1 VGVGAERPIDETVER
16 VNRGLGRGRLRRRI
30 RLLILLFL
38 LLVSAS
44 CVQPVGP
51 ARTFDSYQHK
61 AKDTAE
67 TALSSVETARLGARA
82 AKRGDVFP
90 SFLSVLLGEAEDEAT
105 SAQSTFD
112 SVQPPNKRSDRL
124 RDRLDALLVR
134 ATDALSEARI
144 AARRADFDEVARQA
158 RPLAR
163 SSRELNRFV
172 EAQK

>member
-1 VGVGAERPIDETVER
+1 MLTTEARR
-16 VNRGLGRGRLRRRI
+16 HSKGLPGTRSAATAR

-51 ARTFDSYQHK
+51 ARTFDSYKHK

-82 AKRGDVFP
+82 AENDDVFAP
-90 SFLSVLLGEAEDEAT
+90 FLSVLLGEAEDEAT
-105 SAQSTFD
+105 NAESTFD
-112 SVQPPNKRSDRL
+112 SVQPPNNRSDRL

-134 ATDALSEARI
+134 ATDALSQARI

>member
-1 VGVGAERPIDETVER
+1 MLATEGRRLTE
-16 VNRGLGRGRLRRRI
+16 GLFEVHFALTAR
-30 RLLILLFL
+30 RLLILL
-38 LLVSAS
+38 LLVVGAS

-51 ARTFDSYQHK
+51 ARTFDSYKHK

-67 TALSSVETARLGARA
+67 TALSSVETARLGAGA
-82 AKRGDVFP
+82 AKRDDVFAP
-90 SFLSVLLGEAEDEAT
+90 FLSVLLGEAEDEAT

-112 SVQPPNKRSDRL
+112 GVQPPNKRSDRL

-134 ATDALSEARI
+134 ATDVLSQARI

>member
-1 VGVGAERPIDETVER
+1 MAMQLPHAR
-16 VNRGLGRGRLRRRI
+16 
-30 RLLILLFL
+30 
-38 LLVSAS
+38 SAS
-44 CVQPVGP
+44 SVRRAFVHLALVLVCVACVQPVGP
-51 ARTFDSYQHK
+51 ARTFDSYRHK

-67 TALSSVETARLGARA
+67 TVLSSVETGRLGTRA
-82 AKRGDVFP
+82 AKDDDVFAP
-90 SFLSVLLGEAEDEAT
+90 FLSVLLSEAEDEAT
-105 SAQSTFD
+105 NAQGTFE
-112 SVQPPNKRSDRL
+112 SVQPPNERSDRL
-124 RDRLDALLVR
+124 RDRLDALLTR